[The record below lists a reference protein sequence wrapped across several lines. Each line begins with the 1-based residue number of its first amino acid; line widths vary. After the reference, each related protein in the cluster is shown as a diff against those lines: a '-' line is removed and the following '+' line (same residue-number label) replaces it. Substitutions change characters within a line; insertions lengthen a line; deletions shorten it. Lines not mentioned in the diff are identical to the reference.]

1 MPMVG
6 KKKFNYDK
14 KGMKA
19 AKAYAKKEGKEMN
32 MSKSDYLTYETKE
45 YMKKKKMMKNKGMK

>member
-6 KKKFNYDK
+6 KKKFGYDK

-19 AKAYAKKEGKEMN
+19 AKAYAKKEGKEMM
-32 MSKSDYLTYETKE
+32 MSKKDYMKSEAKE
-45 YMKKKKMMKNKGMK
+45 YAMEKKMMKGKKKK

>member
-1 MPMVG
+1 MPMIG
-6 KKKFNYDK
+6 KKKFGYDK
-14 KGMKA
+14 KSMKE

>member
-6 KKKFNYDK
+6 KKKFSYDK

-32 MSKSDYLTYETKE
+32 MSKKDYMKSEAME
-45 YMKKKKMMKNKGMK
+45 YAKKKKITKKKGMK